1 MKINIEIDMTPE
13 EARTVLGMPDIAPMQ
28 EELMKQL
35 TDQIR
40 RNVAYI
46 DPELIVK
53 TMVPVGAE
61 SLDRFQRLI
70 WNVAQRAVGEGDAPA
85 AKGAGGKTA
94 GKTARKRSK

>member
-13 EARTVLGMPDIAPMQ
+13 EARTVLGMPDLAPMQ

-53 TMVPVGAE
+53 TMLPMGVE
-61 SLDRFQRLI
+61 SIDRFQKLL
-70 WNVAQRAVGEGDAPA
+70 WNVAQRAVGEGDSSPASRAP
-85 AKGAGGKTA
+85 KS
-94 GKTARKRSK
+94 ARKRTK

>member
-1 MKINIEIDMTPE
+1 MKINIEVDLTPE
-13 EARTVLGMPDIAPMQ
+13 EARKVMGLPDLAPMQ

-53 TMVPVGAE
+53 TMLPLGVEG
-61 SLDRFQRLI
+61 LDRVQRLI
-70 WNVAQRAVGEGDAPA
+70 WSVAQRAVGEGDSEVAAPA
-85 AKGAGGKTA
+85 PKRP
-94 GKTARKRSK
+94 RKRTK